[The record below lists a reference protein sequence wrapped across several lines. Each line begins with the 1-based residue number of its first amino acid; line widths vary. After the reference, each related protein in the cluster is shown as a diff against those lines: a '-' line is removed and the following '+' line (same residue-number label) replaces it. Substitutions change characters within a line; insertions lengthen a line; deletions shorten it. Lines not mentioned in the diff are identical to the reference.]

1 MSEKSTLKFNG
12 MPFSKMP
19 NGMQLY
25 KVVLKGGPGDKH
37 STLCSYR
44 TSQVIFSGHR
54 YELNQD
60 GDYVYAPEG
69 LN

>member
-1 MSEKSTLKFNG
+1 MEKSTPKFNG
-12 MPFSKMP
+12 LPFSKLS

-25 KVVLKGGPGDKH
+25 KVVLKGGPADKH
-37 STLCSYR
+37 PTLCSYR
-44 TSQVIFSGHR
+44 VSHVVFNGER

-60 GDYVYAPEG
+60 GDYAYAPEG